1 MGFMTF
7 IESSGFLMSLGFA
20 VLSILSI
27 GSFMYRDVQLLLR
40 KGIRYHN
47 YGKKESYFRLQPTEF
62 HLNVY
67 RLLVVIGIIISIVYL
82 FTNMVRIYLI
92 VLLPLIMLM
101 VFFYLQ
107 EQKIQDTN
115 LSLHKFDIYYEEIH
129 TLIEKK
135 TFLLNEIKML
145 NQGLSDKHVRFL
157 GHIET
162 MNQFLHDKLDRSYY
176 LKITN
181 PIKSKIDQYERDLNR
196 YDNSISQKFNDL
208 LKSYLK
214 TLKISKGLEVP
225 ALVNFVPKD
234 IELEIQST
242 EALLIDKIYLD
253 SQQWLASN
261 MENDESPVKML
272 KALEAFQKDLDELI
286 KQSFAYYHESQNR
299 QPWFFYLEEKKLYKI
314 EFLTQHKYLKL
325 YPWIFSNRLYQNIK
339 TEQALALMQYLIKED
354 YHDSGLTMM
363 LTLPLIFRDLLPR
376 VLNPETIQNR
386 TSKLFQ
392 VFVDVFAQTL
402 EFYQPTT
409 ILFDQ
414 LMALQHYVEFEV
426 PDPSNLNRIESI
438 LNRNELEMEKAWIQT
453 AYQDNLTALV
463 NMKNKAIELLII
475 VQDVVGSSHP
485 WYDFGTLV
493 GLIHEYQKTLQKE
506 KLSML
511 LVMLF
516 LMICLKSQS
525 PQIYEKAYGI
535 VEQELN
541 QLINFPQKGQ
551 SQQSII
557 IRIQDA
563 LKRDGYFHQAAAIM
577 ARIEQQ
583 RQMIDEVL
591 EQKVA

>member
-1 MGFMTF
+1 
-7 IESSGFLMSLGFA
+7 
-20 VLSILSI
+20 
-27 GSFMYRDVQLLLR
+27 
-40 KGIRYHN
+40 
-47 YGKKESYFRLQPTEF
+47 
-62 HLNVY
+62 
-67 RLLVVIGIIISIVYL
+67 
-82 FTNMVRIYLI
+82 
-92 VLLPLIMLM
+92 
-101 VFFYLQ
+101 
-107 EQKIQDTN
+107 
-115 LSLHKFDIYYEEIH
+115 
-129 TLIEKK
+129 
-135 TFLLNEIKML
+135 
-145 NQGLSDKHVRFL
+145 
-157 GHIET
+157 
-162 MNQFLHDKLDRSYY
+162 
-176 LKITN
+176 
-181 PIKSKIDQYERDLNR
+181 
-196 YDNSISQKFNDL
+196 
-208 LKSYLK
+208 
-214 TLKISKGLEVP
+214 
-225 ALVNFVPKD
+225 
-234 IELEIQST
+234 
-242 EALLIDKIYLD
+242 
-253 SQQWLASN
+253 
-261 MENDESPVKML
+261 
-272 KALEAFQKDLDELI
+272 
-286 KQSFAYYHESQNR
+286 
-299 QPWFFYLEEKKLYKI
+299 
-314 EFLTQHKYLKL
+314 
-325 YPWIFSNRLYQNIK
+325 
-339 TEQALALMQYLIKED
+339 
-354 YHDSGLTMM
+354 
-363 LTLPLIFRDLLPR
+363 
-376 VLNPETIQNR
+376 
-386 TSKLFQ
+386 
-392 VFVDVFAQTL
+392 
-402 EFYQPTT
+402 
-409 ILFDQ
+409 
-414 LMALQHYVEFEV
+414 MALQHYVEFEV